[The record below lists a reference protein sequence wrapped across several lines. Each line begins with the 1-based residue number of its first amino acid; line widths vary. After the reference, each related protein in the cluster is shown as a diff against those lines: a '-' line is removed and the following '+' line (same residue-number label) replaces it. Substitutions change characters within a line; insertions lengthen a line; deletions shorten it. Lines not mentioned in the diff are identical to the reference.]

1 MMGQQMVRSMDWQTE
16 LQMEWSREP
25 KKESQTAPLMELQM
39 AQSRD
44 WKSVEQQTPLRPEH
58 MKRQA
63 LQSIQI

>member
-1 MMGQQMVRSMDWQTE
+1 MDKQTGWPKE
-16 LQMEWSREP
+16 LQMDLKMEP
-25 KKESQTAPLMELQM
+25 TKESQTAPLMELQM

-63 LQSIQI
+63 RQSIQT